1 MTTIEGT
8 NEIYYKYNRNRASSG
23 RKDIVSHDFDTQL
36 VYRNSIERF
45 LRRTGIVYCTL
56 VKFIFLDEEKIRK
69 KKLKQNKENVMA
81 ELGKKIACES
91 ENAAILSVLQRSG
104 ASVLDVVHFVRIR
117 IDHFCVHRRLDKK
130 NQMCHRFISI
140 QDFEF
145 LSISRLIV
153 AFVQN
158 LLIRHSSWL
167 LFAGFI
173 RWSVSMMN
181 FFFFA
186 TMMIYLS
193 FFFFLF
199 PVFTLCQSDASILT
213 NNSVCF
219 ERLSRDLY
227 GHSGRQETV
236 LQNSFFEI
244 RRLHCSSRLV
254 R

>member
-1 MTTIEGT
+1 MKK
-8 NEIYYKYNRNRASSG
+8 KY
-23 RKDIVSHDFDTQL
+23 
-36 VYRNSIERF
+36 E
-45 LRRTGIVYCTL
+45 
-56 VKFIFLDEEKIRK
+56 K

-91 ENAAILSVLQRSG
+91 EKAAILSVLQRSG

-130 NQMCHRFISI
+130 NQMCCRFISI

-158 LLIRHSSWL
+158 LLTRHSSWL

-193 FFFFLF
+193 FFFFPFLHYVRAMPLF
-199 PVFTLCQSDASILT
+199 WRTTACVSKDSREICMGTVDDKKQYHRIASLRYDDFIAPADWFVKRF
-213 NNSVCF
+213 SVVPSK
-219 ERLSRDLY
+219 RKKK
-227 GHSGRQETV
+227 
-236 LQNSFFEI
+236 
-244 RRLHCSSRLV
+244 RLV
-254 R
+254 NDIT